1 MPPGLEQ
8 SAEVALPGS
17 CQKLSSWALVAVAC
31 AAVGLAQPASAR
43 HRTPIP
49 NTDPARDAELV
60 VDCAKGTVLYARNEA
75 VERHPASLT
84 KMMTLYIMF
93 ERLRAGKLKMG
104 TVFSVSPNAAS
115 QPKAK
120 LHLKAGSTITVEN
133 AIEAIV
139 ILSAND
145 VAVTVAENIGGTE
158 SHFTEL
164 MNADAQ
170 ALGMTHTFY
179 HNASGLPDSLQLT
192 TASDLA
198 ILARHLVYDFPE
210 YFHYFRMTSFSFNAR
225 TFDTHDGL
233 LNSYQGADGMK
244 TGYTDQS
251 GYNLVTTASRDGVRL
266 IGVVIGGVSA
276 ERRNRE
282 MEKLLNDAFAKV
294 AQKANPSTSVTAPAV
309 VPAATP
315 GKRASATN

>member
-1 MPPGLEQ
+1 
-8 SAEVALPGS
+8 LPGS
-17 CQKLSSWALVAVAC
+17 CQKLSFWSFVAVAC
-31 AAVGLAQPASAR
+31 IAVGLAQPASAR
-43 HRTPIP
+43 HTIP
-49 NTDPARDAELV
+49 NTDPTRDAALV
-60 VDCAKGTVLYARNEA
+60 IDGAKGAVLYARNEA

-84 KMMTLYIMF
+84 KMMTLYVVF
-93 ERLRAGKLKMG
+93 QRLRGGRLRLD
-104 TVFSVSPNAAS
+104 TPLSVSRNAAV

-120 LHLKAGSTITVEN
+120 LYLRTGTTITVEN

-139 ILSAND
+139 VLSAND
-145 VAVTVAENIGGTE
+145 VAVVVAENIGGTE

-170 ALGMTHTFY
+170 TLGMTHTFY
-179 HNASGLPDSLQLT
+179 HNASGLPDPLQLT

-210 YFHYFRMTSFSFNAR
+210 YFHYFRMPSFSYNAH
-225 TFDTHDGL
+225 TIETHDGL
-233 LNSYQGADGMK
+233 LSSYEGADGMK

-251 GYNLVTTASRDGVRL
+251 GYNLVTTCSRGGVRL
-266 IGVVIGGVSA
+266 IGVVMGGVSA

-282 MEKLLNDAFAKV
+282 MEKLLDYGFARE
-294 AQKANPSTSVTAPAV
+294 QKATPAFSITAPSGAPAV
-309 VPAATP
+309 AH

>member
-1 MPPGLEQ
+1 M
-8 SAEVALPGS
+8 AWIAI
-17 CQKLSSWALVAVAC
+17 
-31 AAVGLAQPASAR
+31 GLAEPASAHR
-43 HRTPIP
+43 RTPIP

-60 VDCAKGTVLYARNEA
+60 VDGAKGTVLFARNDA

-84 KMMTLYIMF
+84 KMMTLYVLF
-93 ERLRAGKLKMG
+93 ERLRAGKLKMD
-104 TVFSVSPNAAS
+104 TPLSVSPNAAA

-120 LHLKAGSTITVEN
+120 LHLKPGTTITVES

-139 ILSAND
+139 VLSAND
-145 VAVTVAENIGGTE
+145 VAVAVAENIGGTE

-179 HNASGLPDSLQLT
+179 HNASGLPDALQLT

-210 YFHYFRMTSFSFNAR
+210 YFHYFSMPSFTFNAH
-225 TFDTHDGL
+225 TIDTHDGL
-233 LNSYQGADGMK
+233 LNSYEGADGMK

-251 GYNLVTTASRDGVRL
+251 GYNLVTTASRGRVRL
-266 IGVVIGGVSA
+266 IGVVMGGVSA
-276 ERRNRE
+276 QRRNRE
-282 MEKLLNDAFAKV
+282 MEKLLDDAFAKE
-294 AQKANPSTSVTAPAV
+294 AQKATPATSVSAPSAV
-309 VPAATP
+309 HAASRT
-315 GKRASATN
+315 KRASATN

>member
-1 MPPGLEQ
+1 MLQGPEL
-8 SAEVALPGS
+8 SVEVALPGS
-17 CQKLSSWALVAVAC
+17 GQRHSSWGFVAVIC
-31 AAVGLAQPASAR
+31 IAVLLAQPASAR
-43 HRTPIP
+43 HHASIP

-60 VDCAKGTVLYARNEA
+60 IDCAKGTVLYARNEA

-84 KMMTLYIMF
+84 KMMTLYVMF

-104 TVFSVSPNAAS
+104 TVLSVSPNAAA
-115 QPKAK
+115 QPRAK
-120 LHLKAGSTITVEN
+120 LHLKAGSTITVED
-133 AIEAIV
+133 AIKAIV
-139 ILSAND
+139 VLSAND

-170 ALGMTHTFY
+170 ALGMTHTFF
-179 HNASGLPDSLQLT
+179 HNASGLPDALQLT

-210 YFHYFRMTSFSFNAR
+210 YFHYFRMPSFTFNAH
-225 TFDTHDGL
+225 TIDTHDGL
-233 LNSYQGADGMK
+233 LNSYEGADGMK

-251 GYNLVTTASRDGVRL
+251 GYNLVTTASRGGVRL
-266 IGVVIGGVSA
+266 IGVVMGGISA

-282 MEKLLNDAFAKV
+282 MEKLLDGAFAKV
-294 AQKANPSTSVTAPAV
+294 AQRATPANPVNAPSTAPAIS
-309 VPAATP
+309 A
-315 GKRASATN
+315 KRASATN

>member
-1 MPPGLEQ
+1 
-8 SAEVALPGS
+8 V
-17 CQKLSSWALVAVAC
+17 
-31 AAVGLAQPASAR
+31 QPASAR
-43 HRTPIP
+43 HRAPIP
-49 NTDPARDAELV
+49 NTDPARDAALV
-60 VDCAKGTVLYARNEA
+60 IDGAKGTVLYARNDK

-84 KMMTLYIMF
+84 KMMTLYVMF
-93 ERLRAGKLKMG
+93 ERLRTGKLRLG
-104 TVFSVSPNAAS
+104 TALSVSPDAAA

-120 LHLKAGSTITVEN
+120 LHLRAGTTITVEN

-139 ILSAND
+139 VLSAND

-179 HNASGLPDSLQLT
+179 HNASGLPDALQLT

-210 YFHYFRMTSFSFNAR
+210 YFHYFRLPSFSFNGHMI
-225 TFDTHDGL
+225 DTHDGL
-233 LNSYQGADGMK
+233 LNSYEGADGMK

-251 GYNLVTTASRDGVRL
+251 GYNLVTTASRGGVRL
-266 IGVVIGGVSA
+266 IGVVMGGVSA

-282 MEKLLNDAFAKV
+282 MEKLLDDGFARV
-294 AQKANPSTSVTAPAV
+294 AQKAAQAPSATAPGV
-309 VPAATP
+309 RPNATP
-315 GKRASATN
+315 AKRASAIN

>member
-1 MPPGLEQ
+1 MLPGLER
-8 SAEVALPGS
+8 SVEVALPGS
-17 CQKLSSWALVAVAC
+17 SQKLLSWGLVAVVCVAF
-31 AAVGLAQPASAR
+31 GFAQPASAR
-43 HRTPIP
+43 HHSPIP
-49 NTDPARDAELV
+49 NTDPTRDAELV
-60 VDCAKGTVLYARNEA
+60 IDGAKGTVLYARNDT

-84 KMMTLYIMF
+84 KMMTLYVMF

-104 TVFSVSPNAAS
+104 TAFTVSPNAAS

-120 LHLKAGSTITVEN
+120 LHLRAGTTITVEN
-133 AIEAIV
+133 AIQAIV

-170 ALGMTHTFY
+170 ALGMTHTFF
-179 HNASGLPDSLQLT
+179 HNASGLPDGLQLT

-210 YFHYFRMTSFSFNAR
+210 YFHYFSMPSFSFNGH
-225 TFDTHDGL
+225 TVDTHDGL
-233 LNSYQGADGMK
+233 LNSYEGADGMK

-251 GYNLVTTASRDGVRL
+251 GYNLVTTASRGGVRL
-266 IGVVIGGVSA
+266 IGVVLGGVSA

-282 MEKLLNDAFAKV
+282 MEKLLDAGFARE
-294 AQKANPSTSVTAPAV
+294 AQKATPTPSATAPLAAPAV
-309 VPAATP
+309 AP
-315 GKRASATN
+315 GKRASASN

>member
-1 MPPGLEQ
+1 MPGGAQ
-8 SAEVALPGS
+8 GIALRKS
-17 CQKLSSWALVAVAC
+17 CQRLSTWGFVAVAC

-43 HRTPIP
+43 HRTPAP

-60 VDCAKGTVLYARNEA
+60 IDGAKGTVLYARNEA

-84 KMMTLYIMF
+84 KMMTLYVVF

-104 TVFSVSPNAAS
+104 TPLPVSPNAAA

-120 LHLKAGSTITVEN
+120 LHLKAGTTITVEN

-170 ALGMTHTFY
+170 ALGMTHTFF
-179 HNASGLPDSLQLT
+179 HNASGLPDALQLT

-198 ILARHLVYDFPE
+198 ILARHLVYDFPQ
-210 YFHYFRMTSFSFNAR
+210 YFHYFSMPSFSFNAR

-233 LNSYQGADGMK
+233 LNSYAGADGLK

-251 GYNLVTTASRDGVRL
+251 GYNLVTTASRGGVRL

-276 ERRNRE
+276 QRRNRE
-282 MEKLLNDAFAKV
+282 MAKLLDGAFAKV
-294 AQKANPSTSVTAPAV
+294 AQKAPPATSMTARSVGPTANPA
-309 VPAATP
+309 
-315 GKRASATN
+315 KRASATN

>member
-1 MPPGLEQ
+1 M
-8 SAEVALPGS
+8 PGS
-17 CQKLSSWALVAVAC
+17 CQRLSFWSLVAVAC
-31 AAVGLAQPASAR
+31 VAIGLAQPASAR
-43 HRTPIP
+43 RHHHAPIP
-49 NTDPARDAELV
+49 NTDPARDAALII
-60 VDCAKGTVLYARNEA
+60 DGSKGAVLYARNEM

-84 KMMTLYIMF
+84 KMMTLYVMF
-93 ERLRAGKLKMG
+93 ERLRSGKLKMG

-120 LHLKAGSTITVEN
+120 LHVKAGTTITVDN
-133 AIEAIV
+133 AIQAIV

-179 HNASGLPDSLQLT
+179 HNASGLPDALQLT
-192 TASDLA
+192 TASDLV

-210 YFHYFRMTSFSFNAR
+210 YFHYFRMASFSFNTR

-233 LNSYQGADGMK
+233 LNSYEGADGLK

-251 GYNLVTTASRDGVRL
+251 GYNLVTTASRGGVRL
-266 IGVVIGGVSA
+266 IGVVLGGVSA

-282 MEKLLNDAFAKV
+282 MEKLLNDAFAKI
-294 AQKANPSTSVTAPAV
+294 AQRATRTPSLNVPPGAPAT
-309 VPAATP
+309 AA